1 MDIFILRHGDANP
14 TTKKLMNDSKRGLSD
29 GGIKEIENVSE
40 LFTKFEIKFDYIYS
54 SPLKRAKQSTDIIS
68 KNQKK
73 SKTVELA
80 ELKPEGNVEELCKK
94 IAKQKENSTILIVG
108 HNPLLV
114 NLINYIINLGNSQNL
129 TLKTGGLAKIKTLSL
144 EPQLKGE
151 LEWLLAPKLIR
162 KISK

>member
-1 MDIFILRHGDANP
+1 MDILVLRHGDANP
-14 TTKKLMNDSKRGLSD
+14 ATKKVMNDSKRGLSD
-29 GGIKEIENVSE
+29 SGIKEIENVSE
-40 LFTKFEIKFDYIYS
+40 LFDKFEIKFDYIYS
-54 SPLKRAKQSTDIIS
+54 SPLKRAKQSADIIS

-80 ELKPEGNVEELCKK
+80 ELKPEGGVEELCKK

-114 NLINYIINLGNSQNL
+114 NFINYIISSGNGQNL
-129 TLKTGGLAKIKTLSL
+129 TLKTGGLVKIKTLSL

>member
-14 TTKKLMNDSKRGLSD
+14 ATKKLMSDSKRGLSD
-29 GGIKEIENVSE
+29 SGIKEIENVSE
-40 LFTKFEIKFDYIYS
+40 LFAKFEIKFDYIFS
-54 SPLKRAKQSTDIIS
+54 SPLMRAKQSTDVIS

-73 SKTVELA
+73 SKIVELA
-80 ELKPEGNVEELCKK
+80 DLKPEGSVEEVCKK
-94 IAKQKENSTILIVG
+94 IAKQKENSTILIIG
-108 HNPLLV
+108 HNPFLV
-114 NLINYIINLGNSQNL
+114 NLINYIINSVNSQNL
-129 TLKTGGLAKIKTLSL
+129 TLKTGGLVKIKALSL